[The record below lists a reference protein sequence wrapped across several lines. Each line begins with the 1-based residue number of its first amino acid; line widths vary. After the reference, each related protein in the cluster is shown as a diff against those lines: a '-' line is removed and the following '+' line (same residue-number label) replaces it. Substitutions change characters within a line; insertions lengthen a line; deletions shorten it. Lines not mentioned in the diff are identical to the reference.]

1 MLESPAKRRKTK
13 ASVGKMTGKIRI
25 SCDSCLTLILQHKID
40 EATATWPKDSIP
52 VEIFSL
58 IISYLSRSNVQ
69 SMRLVNKEFEKKVAH
84 DLFQT
89 VVVPFSPEIY
99 GISEEPSNGSRQ
111 AKSNSRDIL
120 QGNAAV
126 RLQDKGMRIFEGFGE
141 HIHRFGMSFEFDY
154 QLLTKPPIKSDQ
166 EAITTFWGIYRWPF
180 KKYNR
185 YVQLEGLE
193 ETADETRTMAKALRF
208 IRNSKELALSID
220 GGLGWLAGPDINAKI
235 HPAIEKATVFGKS
248 KFRPEEKSSP
258 GPPQRLK
265 PSLPPSSLVTSAVF
279 STVAPIS
286 DARND
291 AAVPIFLRI
300 LREAGYEGDDLAQS
314 VRTLMESEGI
324 MPHSSISPTPA
335 FATSIGE
342 LQEITT
348 DLSLRPIGPHT
359 RNFVQEDLRTERVT
373 MALRQALA
381 GQADASS
388 SEIVNCHLL
397 KPNDLTNAQK
407 EMLLETEWAQR
418 AFMQSYVIAIID
430 NPITFQGIETLS
442 IARLP
447 SRHLPIL
454 RRGDFWASLSRLRKV
469 SLAIIPDWRDVIK
482 RPESWVDDVRL
493 QPSQAIFG
501 VYQLLRD
508 HVAPR
513 ESIKVVQFE
522 WLCGGEEAPGLFAR
536 NQHILAA
543 PLVPSAMDMVDGTRS
558 AVQILELPY
567 VEHLTFKN
575 CWSSP
580 HILNHFVST
589 LKKQSLQ
596 TLTFHSVSLSAPAPR
611 NVQPGPIHVHH
622 PQHHLIHQANANFHA
637 QVIQQHPNHP
647 GGTINLGAAFQ
658 MQQALLPL
666 GAQQPHIQ
674 VQGQPGGL
682 NQTVPAAFSWLDQPR
697 IGSWAHIIDQI
708 TPGETLASL
717 RHTRGLG
724 LELLPLKPTK
734 LKKIVFNS
742 CGYIRLLLDFD
753 QTMLDPPNPA
763 TADTHA
769 VAKRRSD
776 IEQYMMKPQEHT
788 LGVIINH
795 INEDEVRILESAWN
809 LRIGWGKSNKI
820 LAVQAFADGI
830 RAAGQGRFRGKIE
843 SPASSSS

>member
-1 MLESPAKRRKTK
+1 
-13 ASVGKMTGKIRI
+13 
-25 SCDSCLTLILQHKID
+25 
-40 EATATWPKDSIP
+40 
-52 VEIFSL
+52 
-58 IISYLSRSNVQ
+58 
-69 SMRLVNKEFEKKVAH
+69 MRLVNKEFEKKVAH

-99 GISEEPSNGSRQ
+99 GIAEEPTNGNRHLS
-111 AKSNSRDIL
+111 SDEGDIVP
-120 QGNAAV
+120 GKVAV
-126 RLQDKGMRIFEGFGE
+126 MLQDKGMRVFEGFGE

-208 IRNSKELALSID
+208 ISNSKELALSID

-235 HPAIEKATVFGKS
+235 HPTIEKAIVFGES
-248 KFRPEEKSSP
+248 RFRPEEKLSP
-258 GPPQRLK
+258 ARPQRTK
-265 PSLPPSSLVTSAVF
+265 SSLPQSSLMTSTTF
-279 STVAPIS
+279 STTAPIS
-286 DARND
+286 EASHNT
-291 AAVPIFLRI
+291 AVPIFLRI

-314 VRTLMESEGI
+314 VRTLMESEGV
-324 MPHSSISPTPA
+324 MLYSSNSPTSS
-335 FATSIGE
+335 FTSSNGE
-342 LQEITT
+342 LQETT
-348 DLSLRPIGPHT
+348 ANPDLRPTDAHVRSFG
-359 RNFVQEDLRTERVT
+359 QEDLRSERVT
-373 MALRQALA
+373 MALRQAM
-381 GQADASS
+381 ADQVDSSS
-388 SEIVNCHLL
+388 SEIVDCHPL

-418 AFMQSYVIAIID
+418 AFMQSYVIAIMD
-430 NPITFQGIETLS
+430 NPTTFRGIETLS

-447 SRHLPIL
+447 SRHLAIL
-454 RRGDFWASLSRLRKV
+454 RRGDFWACLLQLRKV

-493 QPSQAIFG
+493 QPSQAISG

-543 PLVPSAMDMVDGTRS
+543 PLVPRAMDMVDGTRS
-558 AVQILELPY
+558 ADQILNLPY
-567 VEHLTFKN
+567 VEHLTLKN
-575 CWSSP
+575 CWMSP
-580 HILNHFVST
+580 HILGHFAST
-589 LKKQSLQ
+589 LREQALQ
-596 TLTFHSVSLSAPAPR
+596 VLTFHSVSLSAPVPR
-611 NVQPGPIHVHH
+611 NAQPGPVHIHH
-622 PQHHLIHQANANFHA
+622 PQHHLVHQANANFQG
-637 QVIQQHPNHP
+637 QVIQLQPNQA
-647 GGTINLGAAFQ
+647 GGAVNLGAAFH
-658 MQQALLPL
+658 MQQALLPHI
-666 GAQQPHIQ
+666 GAMPPHVQI
-674 VQGQPGGL
+674 QGQPGGL
-682 NQTVPAAFSWLDQPR
+682 NQPVPAALSWLDPPR

-717 RHTRGLG
+717 RHARDLG
-724 LELLPLKPTK
+724 PEPSPLPPTK
-734 LKKIVFNS
+734 LKRIIFNS

-763 TADTHA
+763 AGDTHA

-795 INEDEVRILESAWN
+795 INEDEVRTLESAWN
-809 LRIGWGKSNKI
+809 LQMGWGKSNKI
-820 LAVQAFADGI
+820 LAAQAFADGI
-830 RAAGQGRFRGKIE
+830 KAAGQGRFRGKIE
-843 SPASSSS
+843 LSASASS